1 MNDQRNWLERLGD
14 KIPGYSG
21 YAARERRRDVD
32 KLHREHLA
40 DRLRAAKQPISDAV
54 RELTSGGRLMEVG
67 PVDRAMKKLDHVEQ
81 RVRYASYGYAGFFD
95 VAKIEEPQLEAIYR
109 FDLALTQKV
118 EELEHRA
125 RELGAQSGSAE
136 SLKSSAAGVEAAL
149 DDLNRTFDER
159 TRHINEF
166 GAGGSTS
173 GGGTPGPMFGV
184 Q

>member
-1 MNDQRNWLERLGD
+1 
-14 KIPGYSG
+14 
-21 YAARERRRDVD
+21 
-32 KLHREHLA
+32 
-40 DRLRAAKQPISDAV
+40 
-54 RELTSGGRLMEVG
+54 MEVG
-67 PVDRAMKKLDHVEQ
+67 PVDRASKKLDHVEQ

-125 RELGAQSGSAE
+125 RTLPAQAGTAEGLKTAASEL
-136 SLKSSAAGVEAAL
+136 EAAL

-159 TRHINEF
+159 TRHINDF
-166 GAGGSTS
+166 GAS
-173 GGGTPGPMFGV
+173 GGGGGSAPGPLFGV